1 MEKNASKKAK
11 IEVEVDTAQL
21 DEAIKKAKELSE
33 LLERINK
40 LKNAILSIGKST
52 DSLVE
57 QVAKDVVNKITKQL
71 EEAATRL

>member
-11 IEVEVDTAQL
+11 IEVEVDTTQL

-40 LKNAILSIGKST
+40 LKNAILSIGKAT

-57 QVAKDVVNKITKQL
+57 PVAKDVVNKITKQL

>member
-11 IEVEVDTAQL
+11 IEVEVDTTQL

-40 LKNAILSIGKST
+40 LKNAISSIGKAT

-57 QVAKDVVNKITKQL
+57 PVAKRCGK
-71 EEAATRL
+71 

>member
-11 IEVEVDTAQL
+11 IEVEVDTTQL

-40 LKNAILSIGKST
+40 LKNAILSIGKAT
-52 DSLVE
+52 DSLAE
-57 QVAKDVVNKITKQL
+57 PVAKDVVNKITKQL

>member
-1 MEKNASKKAK
+1 MEKNTSKKAK
-11 IEVEVDTAQL
+11 IEVEVDTTQL

-40 LKNAILSIGKST
+40 LKNAISSIGKAT

-57 QVAKDVVNKITKQL
+57 PVAKDVVNKITKQL

>member
-11 IEVEVDTAQL
+11 IEVEVDTTQL

-40 LKNAILSIGKST
+40 LKNAISSIGKAT

-57 QVAKDVVNKITKQL
+57 PVAKDVVNKITKQL

>member
-11 IEVEVDTAQL
+11 IEVEVDTTQL

-40 LKNAILSIGKST
+40 LKNAILSTKKAT

-57 QVAKDVVNKITKQL
+57 PVAKDVVNKITKQL

>member
-11 IEVEVDTAQL
+11 IEVEVDTTQL

-33 LLERINK
+33 LLERIHK
-40 LKNAILSIGKST
+40 LKNAILSIEKAT

-57 QVAKDVVNKITKQL
+57 PVAKDVVNKITKQL